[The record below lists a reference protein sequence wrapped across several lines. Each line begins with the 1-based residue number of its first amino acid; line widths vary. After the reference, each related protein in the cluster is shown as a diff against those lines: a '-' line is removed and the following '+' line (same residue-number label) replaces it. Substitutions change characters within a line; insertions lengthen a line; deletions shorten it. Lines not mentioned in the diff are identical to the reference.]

1 MILAQLFGFSASI
14 LAFGTGFL
22 MIIGS
27 GDAWFII
34 CHSCDYFVHFLDFWN
49 FIFSANSE
57 IIFFRKKFCHT
68 NFSPIRYHSANCDFS
83 HNARMFHYVMLSN
96 FLRKFFYFWIIF

>member
-34 CHSCDYFVHFLDFWN
+34 CHSCDYFVHFLDFCN
-49 FIFSANSE
+49 FIFSA
-57 IIFFRKKFCHT
+57 